1 MPEHDIVEL
10 DRVDRLLL
18 EALQQDARLTIT
30 ELAERVA
37 LTQSP
42 CWRRVHR
49 LEQSGLIRGYHA
61 RLDPHKLGFGVHG
74 FVQMHLDNHG
84 PQVALAVERA
94 LLELP
99 EVVAAHNLSGHYDY
113 QVEVLAR
120 DMDEFAQLLRERICV
135 IPGVKEVHSSFVLR
149 ELKSGTEIS
158 LR

>member
-18 EALQQDARLTIT
+18 EALQQDARLTVA

-42 CWRRVHR
+42 CWRRIHR
-49 LEQSGLIRGYHA
+49 LEQAGLISGYHA
-61 RLDPHKLGFGVHG
+61 RLDLHKLGFGVHG
-74 FVQMHLDNHG
+74 FVQLHLENHG
-84 PQVALAVERA
+84 PQIALAVERELVA
-94 LLELP
+94 LP
-99 EVVAAHNLSGHYDY
+99 EVIAAHNLSGHYDY
-113 QVEVLAR
+113 QVEVVAR
-120 DMDEFAQLLRERICV
+120 DMEEFAQLLRDRICV

-149 ELKSGTEIS
+149 ELKSGTSIS